1 MRQLLRR
8 AWFFVHRGHDG
19 ICLPATRNARRR
31 REARLRD
38 HAGRAMALA
47 QWLASPL
54 LRGPVS
60 RGVFAF
66 VIASLLRSRAT
77 PSVSQS

>member
-1 MRQLLRR
+1 
-8 AWFFVHRGHDG
+8 
-19 ICLPATRNARRR
+19 
-31 REARLRD
+31 
-38 HAGRAMALA
+38 MALA

-66 VIASLLRSRAT
+66 VVASLLRSRAT